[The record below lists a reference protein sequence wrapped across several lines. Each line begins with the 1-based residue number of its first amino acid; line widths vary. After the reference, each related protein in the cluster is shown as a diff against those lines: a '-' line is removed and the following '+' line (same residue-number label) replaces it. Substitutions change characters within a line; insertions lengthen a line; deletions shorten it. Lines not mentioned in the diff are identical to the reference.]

1 MKNIYKDVVKDFGNE
16 WDAFNHNNIAEND
29 QIKIFNDYF
38 KIFPWEEIDKKNSIG
53 IDIGCGSGRWSKFV
67 ADSTKELILL
77 DPSIQALDVAKKNLN
92 KKKILNS

>member
-38 KIFPWEEIDKKNSIG
+38 KIFPWEEIDKKT
-53 IDIGCGSGRWSKFV
+53 V
-67 ADSTKELILL
+67 LE
-77 DPSIQALDVAKKNLN
+77 
-92 KKKILNS
+92 